1 MSSFTSFIH
10 RSLVYTSKIV
20 DSPKEIELSLSTN
33 TNNHTYVGG
42 QQRFKMG
49 SYYFKSFN

>member
-1 MSSFTSFIH
+1 MC
-10 RSLVYTSKIV
+10 

-42 QQRFKMG
+42 QQRSKMG
-49 SYYFKSFN
+49 SYYFKIIQLVGLKDIKHEKFSPK